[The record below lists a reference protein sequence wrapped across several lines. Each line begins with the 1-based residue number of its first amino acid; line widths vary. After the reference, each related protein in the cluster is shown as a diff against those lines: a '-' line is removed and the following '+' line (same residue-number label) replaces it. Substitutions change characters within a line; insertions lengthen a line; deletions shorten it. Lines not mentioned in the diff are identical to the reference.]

1 MCASQ
6 AVEVTQQITPRML
19 SIKSAALYL
28 NTSVWFIRTLIW
40 ERKVPHVRAGHRF
53 LLDIGDLD
61 RFVDAEKISGPIAV
75 FAKPAKPVVPAE
87 PPAKPANKL
96 ERKQSAM
103 IARSAASGKATTKPQ
118 Q

>member
-1 MCASQ
+1 
-6 AVEVTQQITPRML
+6 ML

-61 RFVDAEKISGPIAV
+61 RFVDAEKISGPIAI
-75 FAKPAKPVVPAE
+75 FARPAETAKPTS
-87 PPAKPANKL
+87 KL
-96 ERKQSAM
+96 ERKQATM
-103 IARSAASGKATTKPQ
+103 KARSGKATTKQ
-118 Q
+118 QQ